1 MLAINKKLD
10 IIKDEFSIF
19 SDPRDKYIYLVDL
32 AKESKGLKHNEKI
45 EENRIQGCTS
55 QAWVIKQKRDD
66 QLYFKTDSDAMIV
79 KGLLSLIER
88 SFNGHLSHEIIEIDG
103 LFLTLNSLYPIEANN
118 IASLSDMNIPGLII
132 DPLVKSAPFFLIFS
146 PTILLVS

>member
-32 AKESKGLKHNEKI
+32 AKESKGLQHNEKI

-88 SFNGHLSHEIIEIDG
+88 SFNGHLSHEIIQIDG
-103 LFLTLNSLYPIEANN
+103 SKFLESV
-118 IASLSDMNIPGLII
+118 GLDRAI
-132 DPLVKSAPFFLIFS
+132 SSQRTNGFS
-146 PTILLVS
+146 NAINKIQKELLG

>member
-32 AKESKGLKHNEKI
+32 AKESKGLLHDEKI

-103 LFLTLNSLYPIEANN
+103 SKFLESV
-118 IASLSDMNIPGLII
+118 GLDRAI
-132 DPLVKSAPFFLIFS
+132 SSQRTNGFS
-146 PTILLVS
+146 NAINKIQKELLG

>member
-1 MLAINKKLD
+1 MLSINKKLNT
-10 IIKDEFSIF
+10 IKDEFSIF

-32 AKESKGLKHNEKI
+32 AKESKGLQHDEKI

-55 QAWVIKQKRDD
+55 QAWVIKQKRDN

-103 LFLTLNSLYPIEANN
+103 SKFLESV
-118 IASLSDMNIPGLII
+118 GLDRAI
-132 DPLVKSAPFFLIFS
+132 SSQRTNGFS
-146 PTILLVS
+146 NAINKIQKELLG

>member
-32 AKESKGLKHNEKI
+32 AKESKGLQHNEKI

-103 LFLTLNSLYPIEANN
+103 SKFLESV
-118 IASLSDMNIPGLII
+118 GLDRAI
-132 DPLVKSAPFFLIFS
+132 SSQRTNGFS
-146 PTILLVS
+146 NAINKIQKELLG

>member
-32 AKESKGLKHNEKI
+32 AKESKGLQHDEKI

-55 QAWVIKQKRDD
+55 QAWVIKQKRDG

-103 LFLTLNSLYPIEANN
+103 SKFLESV
-118 IASLSDMNIPGLII
+118 GLDRAI
-132 DPLVKSAPFFLIFS
+132 SSQRTNGFS
-146 PTILLVS
+146 NAINKIQKELLG

>member
-32 AKESKGLKHNEKI
+32 AKESKGLQHDEKI

-66 QLYFKTDSDAMIV
+66 QLYFKTDSDSMIV

-103 LFLTLNSLYPIEANN
+103 SKFLESV
-118 IASLSDMNIPGLII
+118 GLDRAI
-132 DPLVKSAPFFLIFS
+132 SSQRTNGFS
-146 PTILLVS
+146 NAINKIQKELLG

>member
-32 AKESKGLKHNEKI
+32 AKESKGLQHDEKI

-103 LFLTLNSLYPIEANN
+103 SKFLESV
-118 IASLSDMNIPGLII
+118 GLDRAI
-132 DPLVKSAPFFLIFS
+132 SSQRTNGFS
-146 PTILLVS
+146 NAINKIQKELLG